1 MDNNERANL
10 LAAYQRYLA
19 AFNANDLDEINDR
32 INYPLAYIGADSVAM
47 LDQFLLTQKI

>member
-1 MDNNERANL
+1 MDKDERANL

-32 INYPLAYIGADSVAM
+32 INYPSAYIDADSVTM
-47 LDQFLLTQKI
+47 LDQFLITQKI